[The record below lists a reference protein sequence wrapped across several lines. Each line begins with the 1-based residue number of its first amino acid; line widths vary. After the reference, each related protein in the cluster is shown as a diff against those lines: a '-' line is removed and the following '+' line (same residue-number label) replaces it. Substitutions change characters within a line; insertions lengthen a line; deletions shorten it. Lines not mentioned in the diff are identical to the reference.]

1 MMAPSLDFEPT
12 YIDLPEDAFPGGF
25 GPDESPGIVPALA
38 PQVDEGHDRLDRLVA
53 SVAKLVTHFPRWVV
67 LANLSALSVLAWWA
81 SLAIELSGRRSHL
94 GSTLVLISSLGLT
107 LVAIALVTVLQRTAR
122 LGLQR
127 ALVGHEARHDP
138 LTGVLSRAGITAD
151 IGRRLEDP
159 SGEGVTGILFCDIDR
174 LKVINDSLG
183 HGAGDQ
189 VLQIVAARLAGAVR
203 DNDSI
208 GRFAGDKFVIASS
221 ELPAVRDLEIL
232 ADRLTESLKRPVVL
246 ADGSSQSVSC
256 SIGIAWTA
264 RRAGRR
270 WRPTLDR
277 LGSVPEESATTG
289 ELLRDAGSAMNT
301 VKSGGGVGYALFDP
315 EVRARAVARLQLE
328 QDLRRGLAGGE
339 IVVHYQ
345 PILDVATGD
354 ADRYEALVRWQHP
367 ERGMI
372 HPADFLSVAAESS
385 LIVDIGELVL
395 EQACQQG
402 VEWTGRAG
410 HPVTVAVNM
419 GERQLL
425 DLALV
430 GSVSRALAE
439 SGLPPGQLE
448 LEITEELVIDKLD
461 QAMLVLRQLELL
473 GVGLAIDDFGTS
485 QASLA
490 RLQRLAMV
498 STLKIDRV
506 FVEGLADASID
517 RSIVA
522 AVVNLAGE
530 IGMSVVAEGVEQVD
544 QSRILSDLGVRFQQ
558 GFLYQRPGPPEVMDR
573 HIRRLAQRPRL
584 VPVDSGFSAGP
595 DYPAPT
601 ELMPL
606 DHSSSSVSSGTVSP
620 SDNGSS
626 DNGSSDGG
634 SSDGAASSDPA

>member
-12 YIDLPEDAFPGGF
+12 DIDLPEDALPGGL
-25 GPDESPGIVPALA
+25 GPHELPDMMRSLA
-38 PQVDEGHDRLDRLVA
+38 PPVDEGHDRLDRLVG
-53 SVAKLVTHFPRWVV
+53 SVAKLVARFPRWVV

-81 SLAIELSGRRSHL
+81 SLAIELSGGPSHL
-94 GSTLVLISSLGLT
+94 GSTLVLTTSLGLT
-107 LVAIALVTVLQRTAR
+107 LVTVVLVTVLQRMAR
-122 LGLQR
+122 LGR
-127 ALVGHEARHDP
+127 ERGLVGHEARLDP
-138 LTGVLSRAGITAD
+138 LTGVLSRAGITTD

-159 SGEGVTGILFCDIDR
+159 SGDGVTGILFCDIDR

-183 HGAGDQ
+183 HDAGDQ

-208 GRFAGDKFVIASS
+208 GRFAGDKFVIATS

-232 ADRLTESLKRPVVL
+232 ADRLTESLERPVVL

-277 LGSVPEESATTG
+277 LGSVTDESVTTG

-395 EQACQQG
+395 NQACQQA
-402 VEWTGRAG
+402 VEWTEQAG

-425 DLALV
+425 DPALV
-430 GSVSRALAE
+430 GTVSRALAE
-439 SGLPPGQLE
+439 NGLPPGRLE

-522 AVVNLAGE
+522 AVVNLADE
-530 IGMSVVAEGVEQVD
+530 IGMSVVAEGVERVD

-558 GFLYQRPGPPEVMDR
+558 GFLYQRPGPPEAIDR
-573 HIRRLAQRPRL
+573 HIQRLAQRPRL
-584 VPVDSGFSAGP
+584 TPVDSGFSSGP
-595 DYPAPT
+595 DHPAPT
-601 ELMPL
+601 DLMSS
-606 DHSSSSVSSGTVSP
+606 DHSSSAESSGT
-620 SDNGSS
+620 GSS
-626 DNGSSDGG
+626 SDDN